1 MGDGPEGNQWA
12 RTARANGE
20 RRRERRLPEKRSRW
34 QTGNEGTR
42 LRGDD
47 DRPGCWWTRRFVW
60 QGRGGEVRVPRA
72 DGDWSSVGCEMHRE
86 ARQVCPNSAST
97 VHRLDI
103 LGTL

>member
-1 MGDGPEGNQWA
+1 M
-12 RTARANGE
+12 
-20 RRRERRLPEKRSRW
+20 
-34 QTGNEGTR
+34 
-42 LRGDD
+42 
-47 DRPGCWWTRRFVW
+47 W
-60 QGRGGEVRVPRA
+60 QGSGGEVRVPRA